1 MGMFDDVTCHYL
13 LPDGKPPQ
21 PFQTK
26 TFDEPY
32 LEHYTITA
40 EGRLL
45 RDKPWWTRE
54 KDSPF
59 DPTDTN
65 FHGVLNFYGGD
76 ADEWREF
83 DAKFTDGQL
92 MSITEVVS

>member
-1 MGMFDDVTCHYL
+1 MFDDVTCHYP
-13 LPDGKPPQ
+13 LPDGKPSE

-40 EGRLL
+40 HGRLL
-45 RDKPWWTRE
+45 RDQPWWTCE
-54 KDSPF
+54 KGEPR
-59 DPTDTN
+59 DPTDVN
-65 FHGVLNFYGGD
+65 FHGILNFYGGET
-76 ADEWREF
+76 EWREF

-92 MSITEVVS
+92 VSVTKIES